1 VAALR
6 RRRSA
11 TADHADT
18 AAIAGEASAAAATP
32 EPVEHAVVEPDLTAA
47 AFFDVDNTLMRGAS
61 IFWFARG
68 LAARGFFTTRDLA
81 SFLAKQLRF
90 QLLGK
95 ELDEQGLTETR
106 EAALSFVAGKSV
118 EEIVAYGEEI
128 WDELMADRV
137 YPGTLRLA
145 KKHLDAGQRVWL
157 VTATPVELAQIIAR
171 RLGFT
176 GALGTVSEVS
186 PDGAYTGRMVGE
198 PLHGQAKAAAIRA
211 LAAREGLDLE
221 RCAAYSDSSND
232 IPMLSAV
239 GWPYAVNPDPDLKKE
254 AKAQGWRIVDVRTG
268 RKAAKVGVSTGAG
281 TLTLIGA
288 ALAGYAYGRRHP
300 A

>member
-1 VAALR
+1 VNAV
-6 RRRSA
+6 
-11 TADHADT
+11 
-18 AAIAGEASAAAATP
+18 IAGAASAAAATP
-32 EPVEHAVVEPDLTAA
+32 TAVPVLEPVEPDLTAA

-68 LAARGFFTTRDLA
+68 LSARGYFTTRDLA
-81 SFLAKQLRF
+81 KFVSQQLRF
-90 QLLGK
+90 QLIGK
-95 ELDEQGLTETR
+95 ELSAEELHETR

-118 EEIVAYGEEI
+118 EEIVAFGEEI

-145 KKHLDAGQRVWL
+145 KKHLDAGQRIWL

-176 GALGTVSEVS
+176 GALGTVAEVV
-186 PDGAYTGRMVGE
+186 DGIYTGRMMGE
-198 PLHGQAKAAAIRA
+198 PLHGPAKAEAIKA
-211 LAAREGLDLE
+211 LAIREGLDLD

-239 GWPYAVNPDPDLKKE
+239 GKPCAVNPDPDLKRE
-254 AKAQGWRIVDVRTG
+254 AREQGWRSVDVRTG
-268 RKAAKVGVSTGAG
+268 RKAAKVAIPTSAGVGA
-281 TLTLIGA
+281 LVGA
-288 ALAGYAYGRRHP
+288 AAAGYAYGRRRP
-300 A
+300 L